1 MYGKVDVFECDQLE
15 WSYGDKEV
23 VHIVGER
30 KLSPYSNLD
39 FNLDVFIDINKIE
52 TQESLYIY
60 LYVNFS
66 SSVFLAL

>member
-1 MYGKVDVFECDQLE
+1 M
-15 WSYGDKEV
+15 
-23 VHIVGER
+23 HIVGER

>member
-23 VHIVGER
+23 VHMVEET

-39 FNLDVFIDINKIE
+39 FNLDIFIDISID
-52 TQESLYIY
+52 
-60 LYVNFS
+60 
-66 SSVFLAL
+66 